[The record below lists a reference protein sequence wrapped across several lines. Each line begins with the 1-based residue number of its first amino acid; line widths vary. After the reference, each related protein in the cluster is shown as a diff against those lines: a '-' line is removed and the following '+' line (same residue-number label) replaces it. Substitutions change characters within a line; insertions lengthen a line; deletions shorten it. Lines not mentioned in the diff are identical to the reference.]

1 MSTSVWKAE
10 ALESRNAASS
20 GAFTQALGAVL
31 DRLLWE
37 IRRRR
42 TYAALSALNDS
53 TLKDIGLD
61 RGMLLGV
68 ANGLSLNSAREPR
81 PTWAERGGWHRIREQ
96 GAKLL
101 SGLAGIVFEARK
113 RAAARDL
120 RRFEA
125 ALGPNQMKELG
136 QRINDLPFHRP
147 N

>member
-81 PTWAERGGWHRIREQ
+81 HTWAERGGWLRIRER
-96 GAKLL
+96 GAKLP
-101 SGLAGIVFEARK
+101 SGLAGPVTLTPLRAK
-113 RAAARDL
+113 R
-120 RRFEA
+120 F
-125 ALGPNQMKELG
+125 
-136 QRINDLPFHRP
+136 
-147 N
+147 

>member
-37 IRRRR
+37 IRR
-42 TYAALSALNDS
+42 
-53 TLKDIGLD
+53 LKDIGLD

-81 PTWAERGGWHRIREQ
+81 HTWAERGGWLRIRER

-125 ALGPNQMKELG
+125 ALGPNQMKEFG

-147 N
+147 D